1 MKRLK
6 APELKI
12 PRALQDLFYDLRD
25 RRLLPLLALV
35 VVAIIAVPFLLS
47 NSGSASP
54 SAPLPPRAPIAV
66 RSTGGSRFTVVQS
79 QPGLRQPRKRFGY
92 LARKDPFAEKFA
104 ALAPKS
110 SAGSGSKTATTQTA
124 TTTTTTTATSATE
137 GGGGSVTHAPSTSSP
152 PAQSPST
159 GTTNHEIIY
168 FAFAVDVKISWPESG
183 AAKKGEPIFMRGVEA
198 PATLPNQKTQ
208 VVAYMGAGAKGKN
221 PLFLVSNEVT
231 GEFGEGRCRL
241 AVANSCQLIELKPE
255 VPETFVYGPTGTRYK
270 IEVLKVERVVSG
282 HS

>member
-1 MKRLK
+1 MNRLK
-6 APELKI
+6 VPELKV
-12 PRALQDLFYDLRD
+12 PRALEDLFYDLRD

-35 VVAIIAVPFLLS
+35 VAAIVAVPFLLS
-47 NSGSASP
+47 NSGSPSP
-54 SAPLPPRAPIAV
+54 SAPLAPRAPVAV
-66 RSTGGSRFTVVQS
+66 RGTGGSRFTVVQT
-79 QPGLRQPRKRFGY
+79 QPGLRQPRKRFGH
-92 LARKDPFAEKFA
+92 LAVGDPFAEKFGARARKTSA
-104 ALAPKS
+104 A
-110 SAGSGSKTATTQTA
+110 ATTQTA
-124 TTTTTTTATSATE
+124 TTTTTTTATNATATTASE
-137 GGGGSVTHAPSTSSP
+137 GGAGSATHAPSAASP

-159 GTTNHEIIY
+159 GATNHKITY
-168 FAFAVDVKISWPESG
+168 FVFAVDLKISWPESG
-183 AAKKGEPIFMRGVEA
+183 PKKKGEPIFRNGVEA

-255 VPETFVYGPTGTRYK
+255 VPETFVYGPKGTRYK
-270 IEVLKVERVVSG
+270 IEVLKVERVVTG